1 MSIDMEQFHQ
11 VFFEESLEGLDVMES
26 SLMELQEGEA
36 DDEVVS
42 SIFRAAH
49 SIKGGSATFGFTAVA
64 EFTHVLETLL
74 DEVRQ
79 GTRAITIEMID
90 LLLQSVDC
98 LRDQMSA
105 LEQGESAD
113 SEQSRELKQS
123 FQLMLDSNPAGG
135 TASAEPATDTPKKP
149 ESIQGWSI
157 SFRPELEIV
166 QSGNEPIRMFR
177 ELALL
182 GSIDTIAHLEALPD
196 FGALA
201 SENCYLNWDITLRG
215 KDITEAQVREV
226 FEWVEDECELTLV
239 PIIGEFISVGDE
251 EPTSEP
257 ESEPETV
264 QPKVEA
270 VPAEGETAETP
281 EKKPVVLEEVKSDD
295 ESDKDDDKPEKKAA
309 TFSKRE
315 SASIRV
321 GIDKIDELI
330 NTVGEL
336 VITQSMLSAV
346 GEDFQMNQ
354 LGRLQEGLN
363 QLSQNTREL
372 QESVMRIRMLPIS
385 FSFNRYPRMIRDLS
399 KKLDKQVQLVMV
411 GEQTELDKTVLE
423 KIGDPLTHL
432 VRNSMDHGIETPAE
446 RLAAGKPETGTITL
460 KASHQGGNIV
470 IEILDDGKGLDR
482 ERILEKA
489 IEKGLQEPGDKL
501 TDEQIYQ
508 LVFRPGFSTATE
520 VSDVSGRGVGMDVVR
535 RNIHELGGHI
545 NINSVQGQGSSITIR
560 LPLTLAILDGQLARV
575 ADQIFVFPLVSIIE
589 SLEMRG
595 VEVGKAAG
603 GCDLI
608 KLRDEYIPIV
618 YLTEVFGISDQPV
631 ILEESLLVV
640 VESNNEKIG
649 VIIDDL
655 LSQQQIVIKSLE
667 ENYLKV
673 EGISGATILG
683 DGRVALIADIG
694 ELIQL
699 SGVTHLNRMLAG
711 SMNPAD
717 PQAA

>member
-26 SLMELQEGEA
+26 SLMELQEGQA
-36 DDEVVS
+36 DLEVVNS
-42 SIFRAAH
+42 VFRAAH

-74 DEVRQ
+74 DEVRE
-79 GTRAITIEMID
+79 GTRQITSEMID

-105 LEQGESAD
+105 LEKGETAV
-113 SEQSRELKQS
+113 SEKSHELKES
-123 FQLMLDSNPAGG
+123 FLAMLESSDEVDPASSNTAPQKEAGC
-135 TASAEPATDTPKKP
+135 SE
-149 ESIQGWSI
+149 GWSI
-157 SFRPELEIV
+157 FFKPEIEIV
-166 QSGNEPIRMFR
+166 QSGNEPLRMFR
-177 ELALL
+177 ELSQLGRLKTTAL
-182 GSIDTIAHLEALPD
+182 IDALPS
-196 FGALA
+196 FTALNP
-201 SENCYLNWDITLRG
+201 ENCYLYWEMELHGTDISETQI
-215 KDITEAQVREV
+215 KEV
-226 FEWVEDECELTLV
+226 FEWVEDESEIRIEPLTSNINSELKDDV
-239 PIIGEFISVGDE
+239 ISE
-251 EPTSEP
+251 L
-257 ESEPETV
+257 
-264 QPKVEA
+264 KA
-270 VPAEGETAETP
+270 VPTEEGADNNETN
-281 EKKPVVLEEVKSDD
+281 SG
-295 ESDKDDDKPEKKAA
+295 S
-309 TFSKRE
+309 FSKRE

-321 GIDKIDELI
+321 GIDKVDELI

-346 GEDFQMNQ
+346 GQDFQMDQ

-363 QLSQNTREL
+363 QLAQNTREL

-399 KKLDKQVQLVMV
+399 KQLDKKVELVMV

-432 VRNSMDHGIETPAE
+432 VRNSMDHGIESPAE
-446 RLAAGKPETGTITL
+446 RLEAGKSETGTITL

-470 IEILDDGKGLDR
+470 IEIIDDGKGLDR
-482 ERILEKA
+482 EKILAKA
-489 IEKGLQEPGDKL
+489 IEKGLQEPGDRL
-501 TDEQIYQ
+501 SDEQIYQ
-508 LVFRPGFSTATE
+508 LMFRPGFSTAET

-535 RNIHELGGHI
+535 RNIQELGGTI
-545 NINSVQGQGSSITIR
+545 SISSIQGEGSTITIR
-560 LPLTLAILDGQLARV
+560 LPLTLAILDGQLAQV
-575 ADQIFVFPLVSIIE
+575 GDQIFVFPLVSIIE

-608 KLRDEYIPIV
+608 KLREEYIPVV

-631 ILEESLLVV
+631 ILDESLLVV
-640 VESNNEKIG
+640 VEGNNEKIG
-649 VIIDDL
+649 VVIDDL

-667 ENYLKV
+667 ANYKKV
-673 EGISGATILG
+673 EGVSGATILG
-683 DGRVALIADIG
+683 DGRVALIADIP

-699 SGVTHLNRMLAG
+699 SGATHLNKLEAG
-711 SMNPAD
+711 SATFPAD

>member
-36 DDEVVS
+36 DDEVVN

-79 GTRAITIEMID
+79 GTRNITVEMID

-113 SEQSRELKQS
+113 SDQSRTLKDS
-123 FQLMLDSNPAGG
+123 FQRILDNNPAD
-135 TASAEPATDTPKKP
+135 TAASSETAADTPEKSQP
-149 ESIQGWSI
+149 IQGWSI
-157 SFRPELEIV
+157 SFKPELEIV

-177 ELALL
+177 ELAQL
-182 GSIDTIAHLEALPD
+182 GSVDTIAHLEALPD
-196 FGALA
+196 FGSLA
-201 SENCYLNWDITLRG
+201 SENCYLNWDLTLRG

-226 FEWVEDECELTLV
+226 FEWVEDECELTLT
-239 PIIGEFISVGDE
+239 PIIGDFVSVDD
-251 EPTSEP
+251 EPTADSASEIVSSP
-257 ESEPETV
+257 AQTEPAQAE
-264 QPKVEA
+264 QVEA
-270 VPAEGETAETP
+270 ETEQVAED
-281 EKKPVVLEEVKSDD
+281 KPVVLEEVKTS
-295 ESDKDDDKPEKKAA
+295 EPSDKSDKSGS
-309 TFSKRE
+309 FSKRE

-321 GIDKIDELI
+321 GVDKIDELI

-346 GEDFQMNQ
+346 GEDFKMDQ
-354 LGRLQEGLN
+354 LSRLQEGLN

-399 KKLDKQVQLVMV
+399 KKLDKQVELVMV

-446 RLAAGKPETGTITL
+446 RLAAGKSESGTITL

-470 IEILDDGKGLDR
+470 IEIIDDGKGLDR

-489 IEKGLQEPGDKL
+489 IEKGLQEPGDRL

-508 LVFRPGFSTATE
+508 LIFKPGFSTATE

-545 NINSVQGQGSSITIR
+545 NISSTQGEGSNITIR

-608 KLRDEYIPIV
+608 KLRDEYIPVV

-631 ILEESLLVV
+631 ILDESLLVV

-649 VIIDDL
+649 VVIDDL

-683 DGRVALIADIG
+683 DGHVALIADIG

-711 SMNPAD
+711 SVTPAD